1 VLHLFR
7 VRGHREEAQ
16 IQMEMRCGLGPARNR
31 VHVHVKG
38 TWRRGVEP
46 DLAARLFASLSQ
58 RGRGERATIR
68 FLGMP
73 AWLQPPTQL
82 GVMHEAHSPARRIG
96 DHRAAGEM
104 GGKLIAGEGILE
116 PVGEGPHLAQIVR
129 LLPVL
134 RLEAIQQPKQL
145 FSSAL
150 QAAPL
155 FKSRGAAN

>member
-1 VLHLFR
+1 
-7 VRGHREEAQ
+7 
-16 IQMEMRCGLGPARNR
+16 MEMRCGLGPARNR

-116 PVGEGPHLAQIVR
+116 QSAK
-129 LLPVL
+129 VL
-134 RLEAIQQPKQL
+134 IWRR
-145 FSSAL
+145 SSVSFRSSGSK
-150 QAAPL
+150 P
-155 FKSRGAAN
+155 SSNRS